1 MWVKVCGM
9 TSEVAV
15 SSALI
20 AGVDAIGFV
29 FAPSRRRVT
38 PQQALKMSAGVPAR
52 IQRIAVMLH
61 PSRQE
66 VAEVLS
72 VFKPDVL
79 QCDWQDLESLRLPSE
94 LTVLPVLRAGC
105 ELPAELP
112 KRFLFEGAVSGTGE
126 TADWELAA
134 RLAGQGE
141 LILAGGLNSGNVTE
155 AIRVVR
161 PFGVDVSSGVESLPG
176 VKDAAKIF
184 AFVHMARSEV
194 RD

>member
-52 IQRIAVMLH
+52 IQR
-61 PSRQE
+61 
-66 VAEVLS
+66 
-72 VFKPDVL
+72 K
-79 QCDWQDLESLRLPSE
+79 
-94 LTVLPVLRAGC
+94 
-105 ELPAELP
+105 
-112 KRFLFEGAVSGTGE
+112 
-126 TADWELAA
+126 
-134 RLAGQGE
+134 

-155 AIRVVR
+155 AIRTVR

-176 VKDAAKIF
+176 VKDSAKIF